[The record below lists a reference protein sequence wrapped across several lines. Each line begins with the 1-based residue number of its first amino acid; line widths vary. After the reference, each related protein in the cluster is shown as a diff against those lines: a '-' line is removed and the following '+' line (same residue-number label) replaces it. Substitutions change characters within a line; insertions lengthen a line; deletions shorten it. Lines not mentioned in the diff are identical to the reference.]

1 MCGETKVCVLQQ
13 LVGSLELASCF
24 FVTRLALH
32 LWAFVD
38 WDRTN
43 IAHRVPVVIFHA
55 S

>member
-24 FVTRLALH
+24 FVTRFALY

-38 WDRTN
+38 GHRTN
-43 IAHRVPVVIFHA
+43 VAHRVPVLIFHA